1 MVKMFGKTPKNN
13 PTFRALMRLSRGQR
27 LISRTRSF
35 PYRMLPEQQLKLSVL
50 KLDGSCFSNCSGFH
64 VGRNATVSRLKMAVE
79 EEFKLSLNDEGN
91 SLWPLVWSHF
101 CLCYQN
107 QKLINDRACIQSYGI
122 RDGDQLHFIQYLRM
136 DNAPVQEHSKYQ
148 MIESKQR
155 IFACEAKRDDHVS
168 VEDQNRELKCFHS
181 EEEEEEN
188 LDFPEAKSTV
198 AGRLMELV
206 SRSKFPGLKRTCE
219 DRTCSVR
226 ILRSQ

>member
-1 MVKMFGKTPKNN
+1 MVKMFGKTPQNN

-27 LISRTRSF
+27 LISRSF

-50 KLDGSCFSNCSGFH
+50 KLDGSCFSFH

-107 QKLINDRACIQSYGI
+107 QKLINDRACIRSYGI
-122 RDGDQLHFIQYLRM
+122 RDGDQLHFIQYLRI

-155 IFACEAKRDDHVS
+155 SMIYACEAKRDDHVS
-168 VEDQNRELKCFHS
+168 VEDQNRDLKCFYS
-181 EEEEEEN
+181 EEEEEN
-188 LDFPEAKSTV
+188 LDFPEAKSTL
-198 AGRLMELV
+198 AGRLLELV
-206 SRSKFPGLKRTCE
+206 SRSKFPGLKRKAS
-219 DRTCSVR
+219 DRR
-226 ILRSQ
+226 IFS